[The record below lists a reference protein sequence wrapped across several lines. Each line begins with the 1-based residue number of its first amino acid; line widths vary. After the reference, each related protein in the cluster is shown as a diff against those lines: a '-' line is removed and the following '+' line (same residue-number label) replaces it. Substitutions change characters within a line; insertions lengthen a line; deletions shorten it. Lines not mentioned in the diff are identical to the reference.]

1 MNSKF
6 YAREAVQKSF
16 ESLHSRMME
25 KNPDSQLTHSNQ
37 REAAMEIVQ
46 KFRSGASAVTLLAL
60 PQVGKTGAMLYVAYL
75 MATLI
80 NDDEMIH
87 YDNVFVISGMNDT
100 DWQEQT
106 ASNFP
111 EIMRKNILT
120 RSMFHKKFKEP
131 EDLKKLRNALIII
144 DECHIAAEYGQQLPT
159 VLFHGEL
166 NTPQFLDKK
175 HVKILQ
181 VSATPAHTLFNA
193 INKWGD
199 KHATVCLE
207 AGPSY
212 VGFKQ
217 ILDSGR
223 VVDNTYEPGVNNMV
237 LVEDDIKEIY
247 TSPKYHICR
256 LGPKDREAFNA
267 MIKRNHW
274 EKKTHDSK
282 SREDTDVLFESP
294 PSVHTFILIKGFWR
308 AGKRLNDKHIGIMY
322 EFPSDKPDCNVV
334 TQSLAGRSCGN
345 GKQKPGG
352 ESPIIYCHEKSIRN
366 YVEWFENDG
375 SFDSEYISRHLVIDK
390 HGNILSKS
398 SMHSEDGF
406 KKKNTDY
413 AIAEPTFDSRESAK
427 VWTIQNLSYG
437 STNYDTYGP
446 DTEDGER
453 TPGTTHI
460 RYRGKTVPF
469 LTEEEARASTLINI
483 GANSAARVMPVI
495 SDIGQGANTSARIMP
510 VMNEVVKYI
519 VIYKKEFRKNQELL
533 V

>member
-1 MNSKF
+1 MNSKY
-6 YAREAVQKSF
+6 YAREAVQKSL
-16 ESLHSRMME
+16 ESLQLTMRE

-37 REAAMEIVQ
+37 REAAMTIVE
-46 KFRSGASAVTLLAL
+46 KFRTGASAVTLLAL

-87 YDNVFVISGMNDT
+87 YDKVFVVSGMNDT

-106 ASNFP
+106 SSSFP
-111 EIMRKNILT
+111 EIMRKNVLT
-120 RSMFHKKFKEP
+120 RSMFHKKFKNI
-131 EDLKKLRNALIII
+131 EDLKKLENALIII
-144 DECHIAAEYGQQLPT
+144 DECHIAAEHGQQLPS
-159 VLFHGEL
+159 VLNNGEL
-166 NTPQFLDKK
+166 NTPAFLDKK

-207 AGPSY
+207 ASSAY

-217 ILDSGR
+217 LLESSRI
-223 VVDNTYEPGVNNMV
+223 VDNTYETGVNNMT
-237 LVEDDIKEIY
+237 LVEDDIKEVY
-247 TSPKYHICR
+247 KSPKYHICR
-256 LGPKDREAFNA
+256 LGPKDREGFNS
-267 MIKRNHW
+267 MIKRNGW

-282 SREDTDVLFESP
+282 SREDTDLLFENA

-345 GKQKPGG
+345 GKQKPGND
-352 ESPIIYCHEKSIRN
+352 SPIIYCHEKSIRN

-375 SFDSEYISRHLVIDK
+375 SFDTEYISRHLVIDK

-398 SMHSEDGF
+398 SMHDEDGY

-427 VWTIQNLSYG
+427 EWATCYLTYG

-446 DTEDGER
+446 DGENGER
-453 TPGTTHI
+453 TPGNTHI

-469 LTEEEARASTLINI
+469 LTEDEARASTLINI

-495 SDIGQGANTSARIMP
+495 TDIGQGANTSARIMP
-510 VMNEVVKYI
+510 VMNNDVKYI
-519 VIYKKEFRKNQELL
+519 VIYKKDKLKQT